1 MRLHGN
7 KRQKQQQQH
16 QQQQHYR
23 NYKDSNEKEN
33 KRESKSELTNIQ
45 QRRKCNDRQ
54 AKAVQ
59 VKELQAEQQQ
69 EENNNRAQLV
79 VQPRGSEQSTTD
91 FEVTRLV
98 IGEQPRKA
106 EATSTSVNFTKYN
119 LNSAPRHIPLPLPLP
134 LHVLPHFL
142 LLILLCCTMPPQ
154 AQADWLMD
162 CGDCMCKWQS
172 GKKTADCKNL
182 SLNAVPEN
190 LSNEV
195 QVIDLSFNRVAILEQ
210 NAFLNADLH
219 NLHKLFM
226 RNASLQQIDPRTFTQ
241 LEILIEL
248 DLSNNLLRN
257 LQANVFAR
265 LVKVRSIV
273 LNGNWLEVLADGV
286 FQNLKYLHK
295 VELKHNRLARI
306 GQEAFGNV
314 PLLSQIYLDGNR
326 LSFLRKESFESLKRL
341 TALSLDSNPWNCT
354 CELQIFR
361 DFVLKRNLY
370 TPPTACYYPVHLRGM
385 LWVEDQPEAFA
396 CKPRIMFPARGTSI
410 NTSKENVTLV
420 CRVHA
425 SPNTLISWDFNRQQY
440 RASTS
445 NSGSGSGASTL
456 TTSSASGVS
465 CCGSGQ
471 AQRVHIQLL
480 RDEQSKEK
488 EFGRDVFIS
497 RLTIVNAEKSDEGVY
512 TCTAENAGGK
522 DAVQMSL
529 LVQRPGQRDMLLQG
543 NLIIVISLMALGLL
557 SVSVFLALITCCIY
571 KRFKAMSPAH
581 HRHHHFDVADQ
592 LTPGMDG
599 HHTTTTTTTV
609 AGGTDVVL
617 GMDDAVGSY
626 KHHLQKKNANGDVM
640 EGKGGA
646 GGGGSGKYTEVIK
659 HGVTVM
665 DNGGL
670 LGRGG
675 GGRGGGGSEVDVS
688 GMHRGGSH
696 ADKMYLERSNEDT
709 LHIKYPH
716 GPSAVEINRLL
727 NSTSTTTL
735 DISAGGKGALGN
747 SKWRTDGQNSEG
759 HLSGVG
765 VGGGGGGG
773 GGRAGEYQ
781 PDLLPAYS
789 THKAANN
796 SGSNNNINGHAN
808 SVAGNQQGQL
818 YSPIKTTRTINLH
831 DDQQMSQQQQLQHQQ
846 ITNQQ
851 PIVAKSKY
859 NIHAQEYLQSRYG
872 AASKPSEKTLR
883 RGEVIAVATTSI
895 ALNSTGSLPTTTVSA
910 GGVTPQAE
918 SGFSTLQRHS
928 KSVALP
934 PRTPPT
940 DTYSAAAAA
949 AAVAA
954 TGQSHSNSY
963 GYEYRQPPPPPY
975 NSAHRTASGL
985 QLLQRRTSIN
995 NEQNSEQTSAMKDLG
1010 YREAL
1015 MGSNYGGVGMGD
1027 GARQTIVTA
1036 SSSLQFL
1043 TTTGYGGSVA
1053 PQRQLL

>member
-7 KRQKQQQQH
+7 KRQKLKQQQQQQCSNTTEQNNENEVDAAIN
-16 QQQQHYR
+16 QQQR
-23 NYKDSNEKEN
+23 GN
-33 KRESKSELTNIQ
+33 KTGQ
-45 QRRKCNDRQ
+45 QR
-54 AKAVQ
+54 
-59 VKELQAEQQQ
+59 EEQQQ
-69 EENNNRAQLV
+69 V
-79 VQPRGSEQSTTD
+79 EQ
-91 FEVTRLV
+91 TRKETVYASATKL
-98 IGEQPRKA
+98 K
-106 EATSTSVNFTKYN
+106 EATFIKRRYTAHPTTFQVATTQSRNHTRSTAAPPH
-119 LNSAPRHIPLPLPLP
+119 SAPLLLYTVPR
-134 LHVLPHFL
+134 
-142 LLILLCCTMPPQ
+142 LLILFVLCCAMPPQ
-154 AQADWLMD
+154 AHADWLMD
-162 CGDCMCKWQS
+162 CGDCLCKWQS

-182 SLNAVPEN
+182 TLSAVPEN

-195 QVIDLSFNRVAILEQ
+195 QVLDLSFNRVAILEQ

-241 LEILIEL
+241 LEILIEV

-265 LVKVRSIV
+265 LVKVRAIV
-273 LNGNWLEVLADGV
+273 LNGNLLETLSDGV

-295 VELKHNRLARI
+295 VELKHNRLMRI
-306 GQEAFGNV
+306 GQQAFGNV

-396 CKPRIMFPARGTSI
+396 CKPRIIFPARGASVS
-410 NTSKENVTLV
+410 TSKENVTLV

-425 SPNTLISWDFNRQQY
+425 SPNTHITWDYNRQQY
-440 RASTS
+440 RSSTS
-445 NSGSGSGASTL
+445 NIGGGINAVTTNSGGG
-456 TTSSASGVS
+456 
-465 CCGSGQ
+465 CCANGQ
-471 AQRVHIQLL
+471 AQRLHIELL
-480 RDEQSKEK
+480 RDEQTKEK

-497 RLTIVNAEKSDEGVY
+497 RLTIVAAEKSDEGTY

-522 DAVQMSL
+522 DSVQISL
-529 LVQRPGQRDMLLQG
+529 LVQRPGSRELLLQG
-543 NLIIVISLMALGLL
+543 NLVVVVSLMALGLL
-557 SVSVFLALITCCIY
+557 GVSVFLALVTCCIY
-571 KRFKAMSPAH
+571 KRFKAMSPTS
-581 HRHHHFDVADQ
+581 HRHHHHHLDGADQ

-599 HHTTTTTTTV
+599 QHTTTTTVT
-609 AGGTDVVL
+609 GGTDVVL
-617 GMDDAVGSY
+617 GMDDTVGSY
-626 KHHLQKKNANGDVM
+626 KHHLQKKNANGDVV
-640 EGKGGA
+640 EGKGS
-646 GGGGSGKYTEVIK
+646 GGGGGVGVGSGKYTEVIK

-665 DNGGL
+665 DNGGML
-670 LGRGG
+670 SGIGSRGG
-675 GGRGGGGSEVDVS
+675 GIDGTAAHRS
-688 GMHRGGSH
+688 GPH
-696 ADKMYLERSNEDT
+696 ADKMYLERSNDDT

-716 GPSAVEINRLL
+716 GPSAADINRLL
-727 NSTSTTTL
+727 NATTTTTL
-735 DISAGGKGALGN
+735 DMTLGGKGGALTGIGGGG
-747 SKWRTDGQNSEG
+747 KWRTEVQITEGQLG
-759 HLSGVG
+759 GV
-765 VGGGGGGG
+765 

-789 THKAANN
+789 THKSVNN
-796 SGSNNNINGHAN
+796 SCSNSNINGHAN
-808 SVAGNQQGQL
+808 SAVGNQQGQL
-818 YSPIKTTRTINLH
+818 YSPIKPTRTINLH
-831 DDQQMSQQQQLQHQQ
+831 DDQQMSQQQQQQTTHQQ
-846 ITNQQ
+846 QQ

-859 NIHAQEYLQSRYG
+859 NINAQEYLQSRYG
-872 AASKPSEKTLR
+872 TASKPHEKTLR
-883 RGEVIAVATTSI
+883 RGDVIAVATTSI
-895 ALNSTGSLPTTTVSA
+895 ALTTTGSLPTTTVSVSSGA
-910 GGVTPQAE
+910 VPQSE

-934 PRTPPT
+934 PRTPT
-940 DTYSAAAAA
+940 DTHAVT
-949 AAVAA
+949 VAA
-954 TGQSHSNSY
+954 STSSNSY

-995 NEQNSEQTSAMKDLG
+995 NEANNSEQTGATKDLG
-1010 YREAL
+1010 YRETIS
-1015 MGSNYGGVGMGD
+1015 GSNYGGAGVGD

-1043 TTTGYGGSVA
+1043 TTTGYGGNAA

>member
-7 KRQKQQQQH
+7 KRQKLKQQQQQR
-16 QQQQHYR
+16 QQQLHY
-23 NYKDSNEKEN
+23 SNN
-33 KRESKSELTNIQ
+33 KNDKNVKIVEGAEVN
-45 QRRKCNDRQ
+45 QRICDN
-54 AKAVQ
+54 
-59 VKELQAEQQQ
+59 E
-69 EENNNRAQLV
+69 
-79 VQPRGSEQSTTD
+79 
-91 FEVTRLV
+91 
-98 IGEQPRKA
+98 
-106 EATSTSVNFTKYN
+106 
-119 LNSAPRHIPLPLPLP
+119 HP
-134 LHVLPHFL
+134 LHVEQHELQHKEQRIGQQRQQQRIEGKQKEVDYLSCVAPALVSDSQKAAASKYPHSETTERTAAFITRQRNSALSAAARSLHTRPLLLQAVPHFL
-142 LLILLCCTMPPQ
+142 ILLALCCTMPPQ
-154 AQADWLMD
+154 VQADWLMD
-162 CGDCMCKWQS
+162 CGDCLCKWQS

-182 SLNAVPEN
+182 TLNAVPEN

-195 QVIDLSFNRVAILEQ
+195 QVLDLSFNRVAILEQ

-241 LEILIEL
+241 LEILIEV

-265 LVKVRSIV
+265 LIKVRAIV
-273 LNGNWLEVLADGV
+273 LNGNLLESLSDGV

-295 VELKHNRLARI
+295 VELKYNRLTRI
-306 GQEAFGNV
+306 GQQSFNNV

-326 LSFLRKESFESLKRL
+326 LNFLRKESFESLKRL

-396 CKPRIMFPARGTSI
+396 CKPRIIFPARGASVS
-410 NTSKENVTLV
+410 TSKENVTLV

-425 SPNTLISWDFNRQQY
+425 SPNTVITWDYNRQQY
-440 RASTS
+440 RASTNNIGSSTGS
-445 NSGSGSGASTL
+445 NTVP
-456 TTSSASGVS
+456 TNSASGVS
-465 CCGSGQ
+465 CCGNGQ
-471 AQRVHIQLL
+471 AQRLHIQLL
-480 RDEQSKEK
+480 RDEQTKEK

-497 RLTIVNAEKSDEGVY
+497 RLTLVAAEKSDEGVY
-512 TCTAENAGGK
+512 TCVAENAGGK
-522 DAVQMSL
+522 DAVQINL
-529 LVQRPGQRDMLLQG
+529 LVQRPSPRELLLQG
-543 NLIIVISLMALGLL
+543 NVVVAASLMALGLIG
-557 SVSVFLALITCCIY
+557 VSVLLALTTCCIY
-571 KRFKAMSPAH
+571 KRFKAMSPTSL
-581 HRHHHFDVADQ
+581 RHHHHLDVAGQ

-599 HHTTTTTTTV
+599 QHTTTTTV

-617 GMDDAVGSY
+617 GMEDAVGSY

-640 EGKGGA
+640 EGKGV
-646 GGGGSGKYTEVIK
+646 GGGGMGVNSGKYSEVIK

-665 DNGGL
+665 DNGGML
-670 LGRGG
+670 SSVGSRGG
-675 GGRGGGGSEVDVS
+675 RIDGTSAHGAGQL
-688 GMHRGGSH
+688 
-696 ADKMYLERSNEDT
+696 ADKMYLERSNEDA

-727 NSTSTTTL
+727 NATSTTTL
-735 DISAGGKGALGN
+735 DMTSSGKGGHGGSGDGLGGG
-747 SKWRTDGQNSEG
+747 KWRTEVQITEG
-759 HLSGVG
+759 HL
-765 VGGGGGGG
+765 GG

-789 THKAANN
+789 THKAVNN
-796 SGSNNNINGHAN
+796 SCSNSNINGHAN
-808 SVAGNQQGQL
+808 NVASNQQGQL
-818 YSPIKTTRTINLH
+818 YSPIKATRTINLH
-831 DDQQMSQQQQLQHQQ
+831 DDQQMSQQQQQQQQQQHP
-846 ITNQQ
+846 THQQ

-859 NIHAQEYLQSRYG
+859 NISAQEYLQSRYG
-872 AASKPSEKTLR
+872 AASKPNDKTLR

-895 ALNSTGSLPTTTVSA
+895 ALNTTGSLPTTTVSA
-910 GGVTPQAE
+910 SSGASPQAE

-934 PRTPPT
+934 ARTPT
-940 DTYSAAAAA
+940 DTHH
-949 AAVAA
+949 A
-954 TGQSHSNSY
+954 TSY

-995 NEQNSEQTSAMKDLG
+995 NEQCNEQLNSMKDLG
-1010 YREAL
+1010 YRETF
-1015 MGSNYGGVGMGD
+1015 GGGGVGVGD

-1043 TTTGYGGSVA
+1043 TTTGYGGNVA

>member
-1 MRLHGN
+1 MPLHGN
-7 KRQKQQQQH
+7 KRQKQQQHCSNNNYTNENLANGEIQKGQQRLKYNDRRENNYTQEKPEKQQH
-16 QQQQHYR
+16 QAKEQRQQQQQR
-23 NYKDSNEKEN
+23 QIE
-33 KRESKSELTNIQ
+33 RESDGPARLAVLQECRKQISIGLAETVETARKQPRAIVANLTALATTNITYRAPHTGKYPPSCAPQ
-45 QRRKCNDRQ
+45 LNF
-54 AKAVQ
+54 VP
-59 VKELQAEQQQ
+59 LQ
-69 EENNNRAQLV
+69 
-79 VQPRGSEQSTTD
+79 
-91 FEVTRLV
+91 
-98 IGEQPRKA
+98 
-106 EATSTSVNFTKYN
+106 
-119 LNSAPRHIPLPLPLP
+119 
-134 LHVLPHFL
+134 LHVLL
-142 LLILLCCTMPPQ
+142 LFLLCCTMPPQ
-154 AQADWLMD
+154 VQADWLMD
-162 CGDCMCKWQS
+162 CGDCLCKWQS

-182 SLNAVPEN
+182 TLNAVPEN

-195 QVIDLSFNRVAILEQ
+195 QVLDLSFNRVAILEQ

-226 RNASLQQIDPRTFTQ
+226 RNATLQQIDPRTFTQ

-248 DLSNNLLRN
+248 DLSNNLLRT
-257 LQANVFAR
+257 LQANVFSR

-273 LNGNWLEVLADGV
+273 LNGNLLESLADGV
-286 FQNLKYLHK
+286 FQNLKFLHK
-295 VELKHNRLARI
+295 VELKHNRLVRI
-306 GQEAFGNV
+306 GQQAFGNV
-314 PLLSQIYLDGNR
+314 PLLSQIYLDSNR

-396 CKPRIMFPARGTSI
+396 CKPRIIYPARGASI

-425 SPNTLISWDFNRQQY
+425 SPNTLIAWDFNRQQY

-445 NSGSGSGASTL
+445 SGINAV
-456 TTSSASGVS
+456 TTSSANGVS

-480 RDEQSKEK
+480 RDDQSKEK
-488 EFGRDVFIS
+488 EFGRDIFIS
-497 RLTIVNAEKSDEGVY
+497 RLTIVGAEKSDEGIY
-512 TCTAENAGGK
+512 TCSAENAGGK
-522 DAVQMSL
+522 DTVQMSL
-529 LVQRPGQRDMLLQG
+529 LLQRSAPRDLLLQG

-571 KRFKAMSPAH
+571 KRFKAMSPTH
-581 HRHHHFDVADQ
+581 HRHHHHHLDVADQ

-599 HHTTTTTTTV
+599 HHTTTTTL

-617 GMDDAVGSY
+617 GIEDTVSGY
-626 KHHLQKKNANGDVM
+626 KHHLQKKNANGDLL
-640 EGKGGA
+640 EGKSSPGSGA
-646 GGGGSGKYTEVIK
+646 CGKYTEVIK
-659 HGVTVM
+659 HAATVM

-670 LGRGG
+670 LRSGG
-675 GGRGGGGSEVDVS
+675 GGGGGAVDGTGVNRGGP
-688 GMHRGGSH
+688 HT
-696 ADKMYLERSNEDT
+696 DKMYLERSNEDT

-727 NSTSTTTL
+727 SATSTTTL
-735 DISAGGKGALGN
+735 DMSPIGKGGLGSVGG
-747 SKWRTDGQNSEG
+747 SKWRTDLQSSEG
-759 HLSGVG
+759 QL
-765 VGGGGGGG
+765 GGG
-773 GGRAGEYQ
+773 GGRTGEYQ

-789 THKAANN
+789 THKAVNN
-796 SGSNNNINGHAN
+796 SNSNINGHAN
-808 SVAGNQQGQL
+808 NAASNQQGQL
-818 YSPIKTTRTINLH
+818 YSPIKPMRAVNLH
-831 DDQQMSQQQQLQHQQ
+831 DDQQMSQQQHQK
-846 ITNQQ
+846 TLHEQ
-851 PIVAKSKY
+851 PNVAKSKY
-859 NIHAQEYLQSRYG
+859 NINAQEYLQSRYG

-883 RGEVIAVATTSI
+883 RGEAIVVATTTSI
-895 ALNSTGSLPTTTVSA
+895 GLTSTGSMPTTTVGASVA
-910 GGVTPQAE
+910 TPQAE

-928 KSVALP
+928 KSVALS
-934 PRTPPT
+934 PRTPT
-940 DTYSAAAAA
+940 DSHS
-949 AAVAA
+949 V
-954 TGQSHSNSY
+954 TGHSNSNNY

-995 NEQNSEQTSAMKDLG
+995 NEQNNEQMNATKDLG

-1015 MGSNYGGVGMGD
+1015 GGSNYTSGGSGVGD

-1043 TTTGYGGSVA
+1043 TTTGYGSNVA